1 MKVVLK
7 VIAALASIILLVSAI
22 GANANGPKKGPILK
36 PKASYEARTVIAPS
50 AIPGSGNGLF
60 AKVRIKAGEVIGEL
74 GGELVDEPDLMNP
87 SAYLA
92 GLPDCAFNLIPPY
105 RYIDSKDHGGHVS
118 RINFAPS
125 RINGK
130 ETGFQNA
137 RIERIC
143 ASPWVIFVATRD
155 IAPGEE
161 MFASYGPDYGYGR
174 FMNEPQIRDY
184 FCALAN
190 VDCSQKWDWEH

>member
-7 VIAALASIILLVSAI
+7 VLTVLAGLHLAMSALS
-22 GANANGPKKGPILK
+22 ANANGPTKGPILK
-36 PKASYEARTVIAPS
+36 PDARYEERTAIAKS

-60 AKVRIKAGEVIGEL
+60 AKVKFKAGDVIGEL
-74 GGELVDEPDLMNP
+74 GGELVDEPDMLNP

-92 GLPDCAFNLIPPY
+92 GLPDCAFTQISPY

-125 RINGK
+125 LINGK
-130 ETGFQNA
+130 ETGFQNS

-143 ASPWVIFVATRD
+143 TSPWVIFVATRD
-155 IAPGEE
+155 IEPGEE

-174 FMNEPQIRDY
+174 FMNQPHIRDY
-184 FCALAN
+184 FCGLAK
-190 VDCSQKWDWEH
+190 VDCSQKWDWEP